1 MRHFRASRRRR
12 CVCDP
17 DGTMPGH
24 CPGPD
29 NCPYA
34 GDEDED
40 AIEAR
45 ERREEWEADACD
57 RARDG
62 KMDSPA

>member
-1 MRHFRASRRRR
+1 
-12 CVCDP
+12 
-17 DGTMPGH
+17 MPGH

-34 GDEDED
+34 GDEDEE

-45 ERREEWEADACD
+45 ERREEWEDDACD
-57 RARDG
+57 RARDD
-62 KMDSPA
+62 KMDSRVNGKH